1 MPNLPMIT
9 WPGKGKVQMRD
20 IKELALAEKNYITEQ
35 RRYFHSHPELGGEEV
50 ETTKHWWKSWKR
62 WVLRYRPF
70 LILQA
75 ALVS

>member
-50 ETTKHWWKSWKR
+50 ETTKH
-62 WVLRYRPF
+62 
-70 LILQA
+70 
-75 ALVS
+75 LV